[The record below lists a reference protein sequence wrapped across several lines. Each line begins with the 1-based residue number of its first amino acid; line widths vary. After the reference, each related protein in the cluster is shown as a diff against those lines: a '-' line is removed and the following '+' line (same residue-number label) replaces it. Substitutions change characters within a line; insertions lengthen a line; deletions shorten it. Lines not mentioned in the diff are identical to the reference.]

1 MSPIKN
7 VDILCCKIASGRW
20 IDGWCCLVVPFWW
33 RHERSIGFPF
43 ALWVTLHATECVF
56 LDAEVQDLH
65 AIWHISCTYFSMNKF
80 LTKWRAMMD
89 GPTNNNIFFTFLE
102 HWNTNSI
109 FKTTGKPKL
118 FFSSHPWEKFP
129 KPRATKKEPHARNH
143 IEKKLKWRKIER
155 PPSCR
160 WWPNDDWT
168 YSGFSRPSQCLSS
181 SLPGRANPWLP
192 IFQAR
197 FVQRE
202 VVTQT
207 LELKWDIP
215 PQSVYSI
222 K

>member
-1 MSPIKN
+1 MQRCRIYMPFGISLALTFQWTSFSPN
-7 VDILCCKIASGRW
+7 
-20 IDGWCCLVVPFWW
+20 DGWWW
-33 RHERSIGFPF
+33 MAQPTIMY
-43 ALWVTLHATECVF
+43 LY
-56 LDAEVQDLH
+56 
-65 AIWHISCTYFSMNKF
+65 ISGT
-80 LTKWRAMMD
+80 
-89 GPTNNNIFFTFLE
+89 LE
-102 HWNTNSI
+102 HEFDIQDNR
-109 FKTTGKPKL
+109 KTQIV
-118 FFSSHPWEKFP
+118 FFPSHPWEKFP

-143 IEKKLKWRKIER
+143 IEKRLKWRKIER
-155 PPSCR
+155 PSSCR

-202 VVTQT
+202 VVTQK